1 MEQAALNELLHYLP
15 PEVREVALAV
25 FTVQQQAIAQRDEVI
40 ESLEQRIK
48 ELEAQLNQNSRN
60 SSRPPSSDGPKKPRR
75 GKSGKKGKKPG
86 GQPGHKGSTLKM
98 VPSEEAKI
106 EDHYPAACSGCGA
119 GLSGQPSLGYERRQV
134 FDIPPI
140 KIEVAEHRAHYAR
153 CPCCGERTRSGF
165 PCEATNNAV
174 YGPNLRSMASYCMAY
189 QLIPYERTAEL
200 LSDLLGQPI
209 SQGTLDNMLS
219 QAFTGLGGFAEQVV
233 QHLQQ
238 EEVAGFDE
246 TTVRAQGRQA
256 YAHVASGSGHTFFY
270 LGKRDRATMDE
281 MGILPKFKGVAVHDR
296 YANYFAYDCPH
307 GLCNA
312 HLLRDLEAV
321 IEQSNEYWARE
332 LQELLKNINKAV
344 KRAKSEGKTAF
355 SASNCA
361 KYRQRYT
368 NWLNAGLKLHPPA
381 EKLPG
386 SKGAPKQSK
395 THNLIKAF
403 LDYADEVLRFM
414 YDFRVPFDNNRA
426 ERDLRMLKV
435 KMKISGFFHSLET
448 GNRFLR
454 IRAFISTARKQGYS
468 AFEALKYIFSP
479 KADEFIWKLVGGMC
493 RGG

>member
-1 MEQAALNELLHYLP
+1 MEQAALNKLLTYLP
-15 PEVREVALAV
+15 PEVREAVRAV

-40 ESLEQRIK
+40 ESLEQRIR

-60 SSRPPSSDGPKKPRR
+60 SSRPPSSDGPKKPRA
-75 GKSGKKGKKPG
+75 GKGSKKGRKPG

-106 EDHYPAACSGCGA
+106 ENHYPAACSGCGA
-119 GLSGQPSLGYERRQV
+119 GLSKQPSSGYERRQV

-140 KIEVAEHRAHYAR
+140 KIAVTEHRAHYAC
-153 CPCCGERTRSGF
+153 CPCCGERTQSSF
-165 PCEATNNAV
+165 PAEATNNAV

-200 LSDLLGQPI
+200 LSDLLGQPV

-219 QAFTGLGGFAEQVV
+219 QASAGLECFVEQVV
-233 QHLQQ
+233 KCLQQ

-256 YAHVASGSGHTFFY
+256 YAHVASASKHTFFY
-270 LGKRDRATMDE
+270 LGKRDYATMDE
-281 MGILPKFKGVAVHDR
+281 MGILPEFKGIAIHDR
-296 YANYFAYDCPH
+296 YANYFGYNCEH

-321 IEQSNEYWARE
+321 IEQNNDYWACE
-332 LQELLKNINKAV
+332 LQQLLKNINKAV
-344 KRAKSEGKTAF
+344 KRAKAQGKTAF
-355 SASNCA
+355 SASHCA
-361 KYRQRYT
+361 QYRQRYM
-368 NWLNAGLKLHPPA
+368 NWVKAGLKLHPA
-381 EKLPG
+381 VEKLPG
-386 SKGAPKQSK
+386 SKGPPKQSK
-395 THNLIKAF
+395 THNLLTA
-403 LDYADEVLRFM
+403 LRDYADEVLRFM

-426 ERDLRMLKV
+426 ERDIRMLKV

-454 IRAFISTARKQGYS
+454 IRAFLSTAKKQGYS
-468 AFEALKYIFSP
+468 AFEALKQLFSP
-479 KADEFIWKLVGGMC
+479 KADEFIWKLVWGMC
-493 RGG
+493 QCG